1 MSINTEAA
9 TQRREPSAEEF
20 QAMQKSEEF
29 KELRGAYRSF
39 TFPMSVAFFLW
50 YVAYVLLSIYLPDTM
65 KVSFLGMNVGLW
77 LGVLQF
83 VTTFLITWAYV
94 KYANKKIEP
103 KAAAIRAT
111 MEGQVTPA

>member
-1 MSINTEAA
+1 
-9 TQRREPSAEEF
+9 
-20 QAMQKSEEF
+20 MQKSEEF
-29 KELRGAYRSF
+29 QALRSAYRSF

-50 YVAYVLLSIYLPDTM
+50 YVMYVLLSIFLPSTM
-65 KVSFLGMNVGLW
+65 GVPFLGMNVGLW

-94 KYANKKIEP
+94 KYANKNIEP
-103 KAAAIRAT
+103 KAAAIRAE